1 MKQIAFILL
10 SLIVFSSCKPEQ
22 PVDQDQVDRG
32 AILTHW
38 ADQIIVPG
46 YEQFVSV
53 AGQMTAATDAFVA
66 SPDLLTLTAARVAVV
81 NAWEEWQTV
90 SMFEVGPAAMTRLR
104 NQLNIYPVDTDGL
117 LENITDGGYN
127 LALPSQID
135 RQGFPA
141 LDYLLFGIGSTD
153 EEILQAFVSGPQ
165 RLAYQAYLQN
175 VANRI
180 LLLSSTVLEEW
191 KNGYRDEYVAND
203 GSSATASLD
212 VTLNAFMFYYEKHL
226 RAGKLGIPA
235 GVFSGSILTGHIEAR
250 YQGTLSV
257 DLAEA
262 ALDACIDFFN
272 GVSVKGGFQGPGMK
286 SYLDE
291 LDARRGD
298 ELLSQA
304 IHNQF
309 DSGKIALQGLDD
321 DLAADLTNNLPKVLG
336 AYDELQKNVVLLKID
351 MMQALNVSI
360 SYVDADGD

>member
-165 RLAYQAYLQN
+165 RLAYQAYLQD
-175 VANRI
+175 VATR
-180 LLLSSTVLEEW
+180 LCST
-191 KNGYRDEYVAND
+191 
-203 GSSATASLD
+203 
-212 VTLNAFMFYYEKHL
+212 
-226 RAGKLGIPA
+226 AG
-235 GVFSGSILTGHIEAR
+235 H
-250 YQGTLSV
+250 
-257 DLAEA
+257 
-262 ALDACIDFFN
+262 
-272 GVSVKGGFQGPGMK
+272 
-286 SYLDE
+286 
-291 LDARRGD
+291 
-298 ELLSQA
+298 
-304 IHNQF
+304 
-309 DSGKIALQGLDD
+309 
-321 DLAADLTNNLPKVLG
+321 
-336 AYDELQKNVVLLKID
+336 
-351 MMQALNVSI
+351 
-360 SYVDADGD
+360 